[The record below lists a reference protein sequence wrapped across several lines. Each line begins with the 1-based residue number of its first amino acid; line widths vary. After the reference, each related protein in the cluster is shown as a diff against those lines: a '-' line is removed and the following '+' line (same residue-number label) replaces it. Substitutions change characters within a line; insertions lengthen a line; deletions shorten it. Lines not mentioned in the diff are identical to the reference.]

1 MKYNIELPAID
12 TLLINTKGHPLPCS
26 PIKAP
31 PSICKPIY
39 TFLIS
44 TYRVA
49 KTAEEEFL
57 KELSDNMLL
66 CDLKVGKH
74 VKTVFELNDTDN
86 ITNKI
91 IAVPAGKKVLPD
103 LKCIIAT

>member
-1 MKYNIELPAID
+1 
-12 TLLINTKGHPLPCS
+12 
-26 PIKAP
+26 
-31 PSICKPIY
+31 
-39 TFLIS
+39 
-44 TYRVA
+44 
-49 KTAEEEFL
+49 
-57 KELSDNMLL
+57 MLL

-86 ITNKI
+86 IANKI